1 MDVNSPCKN
10 ARRSTFP
17 AVATLLAD
25 FRDQLITSK
34 MHEHGGFNFL
44 NLTLLSISITFS
56 SVHEIED
63 KDEEPRP
70 RSDTK
75 LHGKPAATKEE
86 TSANN
91 KV

>member
-10 ARRSTFP
+10 ARRFKFP

-25 FRDQLITSK
+25 LRDQLITSK
-34 MHEHGGFNFL
+34 MHAHGGFNFL

-63 KDEEPRP
+63 TDEEPRP

-75 LHGKPAATKEE
+75 LHDKPAATKEE
-86 TSANN
+86 ISANN